1 MYRWHD
7 WRAWCMKPDAQ
18 NAFANQV
25 TRNSMKSTIA
35 FTNGGEGWRTVYQK
49 GWRAQPYIRW
59 QNISHLFARLT
70 TRCQAPQQIGLSSA
84 KRQLVKPSSLLI
96 KWRAQFSEA
105 HKFTSLKE
113 YRQPN
118 STSQNWRGC
127 QILLAAIFKF
137 ISAPMASRQQKNARA
152 SSNFSQQQEEKP
164 F

>member
-1 MYRWHD
+1 MAWLKSMMHEARCTERFCKSGHSKFDEKHHCVYKRW
-7 WRAWCMKPDAQ
+7 WGVENRLPEGLEG
-18 NAFANQV
+18 
-25 TRNSMKSTIA
+25 TTIYPL
-35 FTNGGEGWRTVYQK
+35 T
-49 GWRAQPYIRW
+49 
-59 QNISHLFARLT
+59 NISHLFARLT